1 MTIDY
6 QIDENDFLTHQLFV
20 ASKSSRIRK
29 KRQRNKIIFALIY
42 TVFGLLSF
50 LQDKVSLAI
59 FFFIIGLLWFFLYPL
74 CEMRLYVRHYKSF
87 INEKFKDRQGRIVTL
102 EFAND
107 YIIARDCGSES
118 KVMTTEFEEIYEIP
132 TIILVRLRGG
142 QSLIV
147 PKHKIT

>member
-42 TVFGLLSF
+42 IVFGLLSF

-59 FFFIIGLLWFFLYPL
+59 FFFIIGLLWFLFTLYAKGGSMSDITRVSL
-74 CEMRLYVRHYKSF
+74 MK
-87 INEKFKDRQGRIVTL
+87 TL
-102 EFAND
+102 
-107 YIIARDCGSES
+107 
-118 KVMTTEFEEIYEIP
+118 
-132 TIILVRLRGG
+132 
-142 QSLIV
+142 
-147 PKHKIT
+147 KIGKAEL